1 MKYGLKYESGSEV
14 NTLHLHDLSVR
25 SRAGD
30 QGQEKLPV
38 HCGHV
43 VAVYSL
49 TCGLADGGAVHD
61 GTPHWVL
68 VTLALRNMLKK
79 KKKL

>member
-1 MKYGLKYESGSEV
+1 MS
-14 NTLHLHDLSVR
+14 

-30 QGQEKLPV
+30 QSQEKLPV
-38 HCGHV
+38 CSGEV
-43 VAVYSL
+43 VAIYSL

-68 VTLALRNMLKK
+68 VILVLRHMLKK
-79 KKKL
+79 KSY